1 MACINYQWLTG
12 GSASTTFKKIFYK
25 IYLKETAENVVPTNE
40 NSDQIPNVAAM
51 SATANNSGTENV
63 DHIENSREC
72 YSNSVY
78 DDDNSGLPHKAI
90 MLTGNCEI
98 SVNSGNA
105 KVLPAFEEVLDSI
118 GSRGK
123 FQAKLNVVF
132 NFVGPC
138 INLISV
144 YVFYLAMQTPDH
156 WCHVP
161 GRENT
166 NMSLTEWKNFTIPR
180 EEDSFSKCQMY
191 NQSDDIHSSS
201 KNPVQCQHGWDY
213 DDTWFSLTVPSQMNW
228 VCDNRHIINDV
239 LFYAQNIGVA
249 LGLLFGYIGDMYGR
263 RPQQFLC
270 VAAHVISRLLLV
282 LTPDVLP
289 LFILA
294 QSLISGA
301 AGPMIESAL
310 SVGLELTDIRHRTT
324 LNYFSSSSLGLG
336 IMASAFLAWP
346 LRNWNYFVSCSAA
359 FCLAL
364 FLFFRWFP
372 ESPRWLACRGR
383 EEDALRLLRRIATTN
398 GGQLPPYAR
407 QVMRNV
413 GTAQRDRKG
422 FLSLFSSWNVF
433 KNSVLLIMARSTHLL
448 TLQSIVMMSGGVG
461 VNPFLSVAA
470 QGAIQLPAYCVVH
483 YTAARFG
490 RRWSA
495 VGSALLSGIAAAAV
509 SFMLTANVSGL
520 AITVMMVI
528 TQFFTTGTNGMANL
542 QSVELH
548 PTCLRQIA
556 ACVEWTAAGVVM
568 SALPYV
574 ALMSDRRMP
583 CAILA
588 ALNLGTAFA
597 VSFLPESALQR
608 LPETL
613 QDAAVFGKGQK
624 YWSWKPKPP
633 RDYVLEKT
641 NVESSI

>member
-1 MACINYQWLTG
+1 M
-12 GSASTTFKKIFYK
+12 
-25 IYLKETAENVVPTNE
+25 VVP
-40 NSDQIPNVAAM
+40 
-51 SATANNSGTENV
+51 G
-63 DHIENSREC
+63 
-72 YSNSVY
+72 
-78 DDDNSGLPHKAI
+78 
-90 MLTGNCEI
+90 
-98 SVNSGNA
+98 
-105 KVLPAFEEVLDSI
+105 FEEVLDSI

-123 FQAKLNVVF
+123 FQTRLNIVF
-132 NFVGPC
+132 NFIGQCV
-138 INLISV
+138 NLISV
-144 YVFYLAMQTPDH
+144 NVFYLAMQTPDH

-161 GRENT
+161 GRKSA
-166 NMSLTEWKNFTIPR
+166 NMSVEEWKNFTIPK
-180 EEDSFSKCQMY
+180 EGDSFSKCLMY
-191 NQSDDIHSSS
+191 NQSDDVDWSN
-201 KNPVQCQHGWDY
+201 KEPVQCQHGWDY

-228 VCDNRHIINDV
+228 VCDSKHVTNDV

-270 VAAHVISRLLLV
+270 MAAHVISRLLLV
-282 LTPDVLP
+282 LTPDVLL

-294 QSLISGA
+294 ESLISAA

-310 SVGLELTDIRHRTT
+310 AVGLELTDIKHRTT
-324 LNYFSSSSLGLG
+324 LNYFSSSSLGVG
-336 IMASAFLAWP
+336 IMASGFLAWP
-346 LRNWNYFVSCSAA
+346 LRNWNYFLSCSAA

-372 ESPRWLACRGR
+372 ESPRWLACKGR
-383 EEDALRLLRRIATTN
+383 EEDALKLLRRIATTN
-398 GGQLPPYAR
+398 GGEVPSFAP
-407 QVMRNV
+407 QVMRTV
-413 GTAQRDRKG
+413 AKAQRDRKG

-433 KNSVLLIMARSTHLL
+433 KNTVLLIIARSTHLL
-448 TLQSIVMMSGGVG
+448 TLHSLVMMAGGVG
-461 VNPFLSVAA
+461 VNPFLAVAA

-495 VGSALLSGIAAAAV
+495 VGSALLAGITSAAV
-509 SFMLTANVSGL
+509 SCMLAANFSGL
-520 AITVMMVI
+520 AITMMMVI

-542 QSVELH
+542 QSVEVH

-556 ACVEWTAAGVVM
+556 ACVEWTGAGVVM

-583 CAILA
+583 CAILG

-613 QDAAVFGKGQK
+613 QDAAVFGKDQK

-633 RDYVLEKT
+633 PGYVTRKT
-641 NVESSI
+641 KFESSI